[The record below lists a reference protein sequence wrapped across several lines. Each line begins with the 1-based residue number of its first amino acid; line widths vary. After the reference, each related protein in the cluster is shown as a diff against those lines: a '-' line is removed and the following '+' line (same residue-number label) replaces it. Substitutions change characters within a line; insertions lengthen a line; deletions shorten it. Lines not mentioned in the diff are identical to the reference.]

1 MRRHY
6 TDPEGIIV
14 SKKKK
19 HTPPPPQPAPQNH
32 QRSAPPL
39 NWRRIWPLTL
49 LTAGY
54 FLAITLGASSTVNK
68 VVAML
73 MLLCTLGAGLLGGKA
88 LAGRL
93 NWLFLAAAA
102 WVTMNGVSTLYAVSG
117 KFALSEFLKLAT
129 GFGLFMLILA
139 LERGGT
145 QDLGRNSAVI
155 LECCAGLSGLFS
167 IDLISTRIFSSLF
180 LWVMGLF
187 SQDYVNIPGIEV
199 GVRMTSIF
207 GNPNIFAG
215 SVGIGV
221 MLSLGLASS
230 ARSGRERRFHLVC
243 LAVNALSFLLA
254 FSMGATGM
262 IVLGFLAYLV
272 LERRDRRAHLIV
284 LMLETLVISVA
295 AAFPI
300 YLTAFG
306 EWTRFQ
312 PTPLLCTAAAA
323 VLLCLADRYIGQ
335 RVTGVLEGNERAVF
349 LLIAGA
355 LVLVGGYAVAAFHV
369 TGPAQLSSGESL
381 RRSIYPD
388 PGSYTLTVES
398 SAPVDVT
405 IESQNRQDTM
415 MHTSTVLYSGP
426 AQGAAFAVPEDSLV
440 VYFNF
445 YAPTDTVIQSARC
458 GEESIKL
465 GYQLIPG
472 FVANRLQGLF
482 ANQNAIQRTVFFE
495 DGLKLFRRSPI
506 VGLGMGAFENSL
518 ANVQSFRYVTR
529 YTHNHYI
536 QALLETGV
544 IGLLL
549 YLSVLLLSA
558 LAVLRSWRR
567 ENASPLVPCLGAAL
581 VFMAGH
587 AAVEVVFSSSFYLPF
602 AFGVFALICLC
613 CGDRLPPLPKKRSLR
628 RGVLWAV
635 SGLSGVYIV
644 LLAGNLYAR
653 SLYSIPYYD
662 TLEEAI
668 FFDRF
673 EWTDYMLSYVY
684 NASAEPEPDYEMEQN
699 LTRYL
704 ARLEQVDSNI
714 VPLYLADSYFNLG
727 NTEKAFEM
735 LERYVTYTSADSES
749 WQAAFQSA
757 MEHGSDEPT
766 FREGVRRLYE
776 LMQTWNAE
784 HMGSITLDS
793 TAEIF
798 IQHIL
803 SLES

>member
-1 MRRHY
+1 M
-6 TDPEGIIV
+6 

-19 HTPPPPQPAPQNH
+19 QPKPALQPTPAPAPQAS
-32 QRSAPPL
+32 RSAAPPL
-39 NWRRIWPLTL
+39 NWKHLWPTVL
-49 LTAGY
+49 LTAAC
-54 FLAITLGASSTVNK
+54 FLTVNLGATSVSK
-68 VVAML
+68 FVAMA
-73 MLLCTLGAGLLGGKA
+73 LLVCTACAGIFGGKP
-88 LAGRL
+88 LASRL
-93 NWLFLAAAA
+93 NWLFLAVAA

-117 KFALSEFLKLAT
+117 KFALSEFLKLAIA
-129 GFGLFMLILA
+129 FGVFLLILTLA
-139 LERGGT
+139 RGGT
-145 QDLGRNSAVI
+145 QDLGRRGAVV
-155 LECCAGLSGLFS
+155 LECCAGLAGLFS
-167 IDLISTRIFSSLF
+167 IDLLSTHLLSGLF
-180 LWVMGLF
+180 LWVVGLF
-187 SQDYVNIPGIEV
+187 TQDFVGLPGIEA

-221 MLSLGLASS
+221 MLSLGLAAS
-230 ARSGRERRFHLVC
+230 ARSSRERKFHLVC
-243 LAVNALSFLLA
+243 LSISSLSFLLA

-262 IVLGFLAYLV
+262 IVLGFLAYLL
-272 LERRDRRAHLIV
+272 LERRDRRARLIV
-284 LMLETLVISVA
+284 LMLETLVLSVA

-300 YLTAFG
+300 YLAAFD

-312 PTPLLCTAAAA
+312 PIPLLCTAAAA
-323 VLLCLADRYIGQ
+323 ALLCLADRYVGQ
-335 RVTGVLEGNERAVF
+335 AVSRRLEGNERAVF

-355 LVLVGGYAVAAFHV
+355 LLLVAVYGAAAFQV
-369 TGPAQLSSGESL
+369 TGAAQLSAGEGL

-398 SAPVDVT
+398 SAPVEVT

-426 AQGAAFAVPEDSLV
+426 ARDAAFTVPEDSLV

-445 YAPTDTVIQSARC
+445 YAPADTVLSSARC

-465 GYQLIPG
+465 GYKLIPG
-472 FVANRLQGLF
+472 FVANRMQGLF

-495 DGLKLFRRSPI
+495 DGMKLFQRSPI

-549 YLSVLLLSA
+549 FLSVLILSA
-558 LAVLRSWRR
+558 LAVLRSFRR
-567 ENASPLVPCLGAAL
+567 EDASPLTPCLGAAL
-581 VFMAGH
+581 VFMMGH
-587 AAVEVVFSSSFYLPF
+587 AAVEVIFSSAFYLPF

-613 CGDRLPPLPKKRSLR
+613 CGDRLPPLPGKQSLR
-628 RGVLWAV
+628 PKILWCV
-635 SGLSGVYIV
+635 SGLAGVYI
-644 LLAGNLYAR
+644 LLLGGNLYAR
-653 SLYSIPYYD
+653 SLYENPYYD

-684 NASAEPEPDYEMEQN
+684 NASAEPEPDYQMEQN
-699 LTRYL
+699 LERYL
-704 ARLEQVDSNI
+704 QRLEQVDSNI

-735 LERYVTYTSADSES
+735 LERYVNYTSADSES

-757 MEHGSDEPT
+757 MEHGSDEPA
-766 FREGVRRLYE
+766 FRNGVRRLYE

-784 HMGSITLDS
+784 HMGDITLDP

-803 SLES
+803 SLEN